1 MMLLD
6 EPPGAIQ
13 PNVVE
18 QIADVLIDLTH
29 NRRLM
34 TELVETNIAFARRA
48 SRHFAI
54 LSVAVSAPIGRF
66 SDETIHQHP
75 VV

>member
-1 MMLLD
+1 MRLD
-6 EPPGAIQ
+6 EPTEAIQ
-13 PNVVE
+13 PNIVE
-18 QIADVLIDLTH
+18 RIAVVLIDLTH
-29 NRRLM
+29 NRGLTIM
-34 TELVETNIAFARRA
+34 LVETNIAYARRA